1 MKSSLVVLQY
11 KYIPASIVVQ
21 AGIQII
27 YNAICSF
34 CQPFLLSVVDC
45 MFFST
50 GVTSIF
56 IGCIYMGSVMVCV
69 TSKGKLA

>member
-27 YNAICSF
+27 YNAVCSF
-34 CQPFLLSVVDC
+34 CQPFLLSVDC
-45 MFFST
+45 MFIST
-50 GVTSIF
+50 GVTICF
-56 IGCIYMGSVMVCV
+56 YWLYIYGVSYDMCYI
-69 TSKGKLA
+69 KR